1 MTTPARIAAFLSTS
15 ALCLGL
21 AGGPAYGSERGADA
35 ERESRTLSRDRD
47 ASARGAASGV
57 LADSR
62 SDRPTTAGAGGGQ
75 NLSAPDQRARER

>member
-57 LADSR
+57 LADSP
-62 SDRPTTAGAGGGQ
+62 SDRRKAGAGGGQ
-75 NLSAPDQRARER
+75 NLSAPDQRARR